1 MSLPRLRNKTALLL
15 LSGSTEAIEKA
26 RVQRLK
32 HPGRP
37 FCQIEPELTRL
48 ALKQMKDLGP
58 TAIPSDTDAG
68 FVLMKLSA
76 IPALHEANP
85 SGKGIQRN
93 HSARH
98 QFAEHVEVLVEVGEN
113 RQRP

>member
-1 MSLPRLRNKTALLL
+1 MWC
-15 LSGSTEAIEKA
+15 TEAIEQA

-37 FCQIEPELTRL
+37 FYPNEPEITRL
-48 ALKQMKDLGP
+48 ALKQMTDLGL
-58 TAIPSDTDAG
+58 TAIPSDKDSG
-68 FVLMKLSA
+68 FVLMKLSDVS
-76 IPALHEANP
+76 ALHEVEE
-85 SGKGIQRN
+85 KGIQRN

-98 QFAEHVEVLVEVGEN
+98 QFAEHAEVLVEVGEN